1 MHAAG
6 AGVEQ
11 AVVVDLEDALGIDDF
26 GRDLEAVSPVRKQG
40 VAVGGDQL
48 PGRLS
53 RVGPVLAG
61 QVHFRKH
68 RPGGPARDAA
78 DVTPRV
84 GCWQTCCS
92 LLQVAQ
98 NQGVHVCRRRA

>member
-11 AVVVDLEDALGIDDF
+11 AVVVDLEDALGIDDL

-40 VAVGGDQL
+40 VAAGGDQL

-61 QVHFRKH
+61 QVHLCED
-68 RPGGPARDAA
+68 RPRGPACDAA
-78 DVTPRV
+78 AVTPPVR
-84 GCWQTCCS
+84 
-92 LLQVAQ
+92 
-98 NQGVHVCRRRA
+98 CRRTCWRLLPVAYNQA